1 MKHNKKVTCIIQART
16 DSQRL
21 QNKVLEEI
29 EGSPM
34 ISHIIRRVKLA
45 KKIQQIILATSDR
58 ESDRVLLKIAK
69 EHEIIGF
76 AGNEEDVLARFFEAA
91 KKNNAD
97 PIIRI
102 TGDCPLVDYKLIDD
116 MVEIFENSEYDYMS
130 NTIERTFPDGL
141 DVEIFSFD
149 TLKQAHINAEWKS
162 EREHVTPYIIK
173 NKQIFSTFNY
183 KSNNDF
189 SSLRWSVDEKDDLI
203 MIKQIFVK
211 MKPEIIFSTEQV
223 LKLIHDNPEIA
234 EINNKIKTNEGYEK
248 SLRNDKKIKSQ

>member
-1 MKHNKKVTCIIQART
+1 MK
-16 DSQRL
+16 
-21 QNKVLEEI
+21 
-29 EGSPM
+29 
-34 ISHIIRRVKLA
+34 KLF
-45 KKIQQIILATSDR
+45 IFILFLP
-58 ESDRVLLKIAK
+58 LL
-69 EHEIIGF
+69 GC
-76 AGNEEDVLARFFEAA
+76 GN
-91 KKNNAD
+91 
-97 PIIRI
+97 
-102 TGDCPLVDYKLIDD
+102 
-116 MVEIFENSEYDYMS
+116 
-130 NTIERTFPDGL
+130 
-141 DVEIFSFD
+141 
-149 TLKQAHINAEWKS
+149 
-162 EREHVTPYIIK
+162 IIK